1 MIAAGLLTQL
11 EHDLHYTLF
20 FDDVVHVYHSL
31 IPFQDPPHN
40 NMNRSLA
47 VSAVNKRISEQVY
60 KHAHQGRLVL
70 TLGGDHSISIG
81 SLAGT
86 AEAIRRRLPGK
97 ELAVL
102 WVDAHGD
109 INTPDTT
116 ISGNIHGM
124 ALAFST
130 GLYRSTE
137 VDRFGWLREE
147 QLINKKKLVYIALR
161 DLDEGEEVI
170 LEKHDIKRFY
180 MTDVKECASPLLSLP
195 IKKSKKPTYPYTS
208 N

>member
-1 MIAAGLLTQL
+1 MIAAGLLTQI
-11 EHDLHYTLF
+11 EHDLHFTLF
-20 FDDVVHVYHSL
+20 IDDVVHVYQSL
-31 IPFQDPPHN
+31 IPFEDPPHN
-40 NMNRSLA
+40 NMHRSLA
-47 VSAVNKRISEQVY
+47 VSAVTKRISEQVY
-60 KHAHQGRLVL
+60 KQAHEGRFVL

-86 AEAIRRRLPGK
+86 AEAIRNRLPGK

-130 GLYRSTE
+130 GLYRSLE
-137 VDRFGWLREE
+137 ADRFGWLREE

-161 DLDEGEEVI
+161 DLDKGEEVT
-170 LEKHDIKRFY
+170 LEEHGIKRFY
-180 MTDVKECASPLLSLP
+180 MTDVKECASP
-195 IKKSKKPTYPYTS
+195 
-208 N
+208 